1 LLLNPLII
9 IISIICISLTKLID
23 IIWNVIYTLYFFFMN
38 VGKEFAKNIK
48 QLYSNKLAV
57 TWMATLLITYLLS
70 IVIFYICDITSSLVL
85 PYLVSLNWF
94 ESIITLVYISVNFFL
109 VLICIIAITWLF
121 DKKNIAVETSLSGM
135 VTIISI
141 FFLSGIIIHILKLLD
156 FLSNIQF
163 TSVSPFTM
171 LIFILILVGIIY
183 IFSEKIFIKKKEQI

>member
-1 LLLNPLII
+1 
-9 IISIICISLTKLID
+9 
-23 IIWNVIYTLYFFFMN
+23 
-38 VGKEFAKNIK
+38 
-48 QLYSNKLAV
+48 
-57 TWMATLLITYLLS
+57 
-70 IVIFYICDITSSLVL
+70 
-85 PYLVSLNWF
+85 
-94 ESIITLVYISVNFFL
+94 
-109 VLICIIAITWLF
+109 LF